1 MNTSYQE
8 IISAQPQDLYE
19 EITEQYYNI
28 HLDLNQLIT
37 ILNLLYE
44 NNEIQI
50 HSEIIEFL
58 ELEYSQKF
66 PNSYIY
72 GNIKK

>member
-8 IISAQPQDLYE
+8 IILAKPEDLYE
-19 EITEQYYNI
+19 DIIEQYYNI
-28 HLDLNQLIT
+28 PLDLNQLVT

-44 NNEIQI
+44 NNEIKI
-50 HSEIIEFL
+50 HSEIIEYIQ
-58 ELEYSQKF
+58 LEYSQKF

>member
-72 GNIKK
+72 GHLKK